1 MGTEQ
6 TGFVNWI
13 KSRTG
18 LAFIGFA
25 VIAVFFLWE
34 EHKAHLLGAL
44 PYVRT
49 PGAGARSV
57 ETFPGKRLRSA
68 GRFSALLHHL
78 VAHCQSLAI
87 FGTAVANV
95 GADST
100 NPGMVLGIAQHEIC
114 RGPADLGT
122 LNQ

>member
-1 MGTEQ
+1 MRRNFYGRHDD
-6 TGFVNWI
+6 
-13 KSRTG
+13 SRSN
-18 LAFIGFA
+18 LQSRAPVPIP
-25 VIAVFFLWE
+25 VPV
-34 EHKAHLLGAL
+34 LGATCFKL
-44 PYVRT
+44 RT

-78 VAHCQSLAI
+78 VAHCHSLAI